1 MMKRD
6 TARLTLR
13 DTCAAAR
20 STLFALEP
28 GFANFF
34 KSMPHWDSHGM
45 LLVRCVTQHGLLSTP
60 HPQQRRPIV
69 STNCC
74 TSSHF
79 RMSYSSPTPGP
90 NWGFEGVSQ
99 PAPLPPTNFTCLLA
113 PVALAGDGVVAV
125 YCCDPASWLGSIC
138 VQRAPSSVGCLWPVD
153 FPPPVSEHFW
163 ACGGLGEPPP
173 VRGHARPNLFSR
185 TDAGVRSRPATPSP
199 PQRLIARCLGEASGG
214 KFGRGTFW
222 PLRGAATHRSGT
234 VSAASWGRRC
244 RGAGAQRGAQS
255 GLG

>member
-1 MMKRD
+1 MKRD

-13 DTCAAAR
+13 DTRAAAR

-34 KSMPHWDSHGM
+34 FSSMPHWDSHGM

-79 RMSYSSPTPGP
+79 RMSYSSPTPAP
-90 NWGFEGVSQ
+90 NWDFEGVSQ
-99 PAPLPPTNFTCLLA
+99 PAPLPSTNFTCLLA
-113 PVALAGDGVVAV
+113 PVALAGDSVVAV

-138 VQRAPSSVGCLWPVD
+138 VQHAPSSVGCLWPVD
-153 FPPPVSEHFW
+153 FPPPVSEHGW
-163 ACGGLGEPPP
+163 SL
-173 VRGHARPNLFSR
+173 
-185 TDAGVRSRPATPSP
+185 
-199 PQRLIARCLGEASGG
+199 
-214 KFGRGTFW
+214 W
-222 PLRGAATHRSGT
+222 
-234 VSAASWGRRC
+234 
-244 RGAGAQRGAQS
+244 
-255 GLG
+255 